1 MHSDMKLIMEDWRQF
16 INEAVVPGTTLYH
29 GAYAPVNLNLTARDE
44 PNDVGSLYTF
54 NKASLGEKAI
64 KYAGA
69 WAANAGEFD
78 RESEPV
84 VYELGGNLTIV
95 DLQKPDD
102 SKEYRKFVDV
112 FMAVHG
118 ENEEALVKAL
128 ARQDLYNYV
137 DYQLDFRDA
146 LIKAGIDG
154 ASFRDGL
161 DEPGFVAL
169 SGTATPPITVVF
181 NLAKLNK
188 LATYTVEFRNE
199 DKEAFE
205 WYKRPSRW
213 NDKIVWN
220 DATGDMDS
228 SYSID
233 NIIIK
238 KKS

>member
-1 MHSDMKLIMEDWRQF
+1 MHNDMKLIMEDWRKF
-16 INEAVVPGTTLYH
+16 VNEAVIPGTTLYH
-29 GAYAPVNLNLTARDE
+29 GAYVPVDLDLSIRGDSG
-44 PNDVGSLYTF
+44 DVGSLYTF

-69 WAANAGEFD
+69 WAAQDGGFD
-78 RESEPV
+78 PEHEPV

-102 SKEYRKFVDV
+102 SKEYRKFVDI
-112 FMAVHG
+112 FMAMHG
-118 ENEEALVKAL
+118 ENEEALAKVL
-128 ARQDLYNYV
+128 AKQDLYNYV

-154 ASFRDGL
+154 VSFRDGL
-161 DEPGFVAL
+161 TEPGFVAL
-169 SGTATPPITVVF
+169 SGTATPPVTVVF

-199 DKEAFE
+199 DKEGFE
-205 WYKRPSRW
+205 WYKQPNHW
-213 NDKIVWN
+213 NDKVIWD
-220 DATGDMDS
+220 DATGNMDS
-228 SYSID
+228 SYSIN